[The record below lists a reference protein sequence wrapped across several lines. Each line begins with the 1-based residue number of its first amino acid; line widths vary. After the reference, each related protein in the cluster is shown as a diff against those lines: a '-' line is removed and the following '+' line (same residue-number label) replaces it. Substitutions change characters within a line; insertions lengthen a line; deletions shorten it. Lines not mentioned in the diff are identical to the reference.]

1 MASIDEDETAAG
13 YPQKKFFRSRAHC
26 NPLSNND
33 GFEYPVAPEA
43 SDAWAEVFPAHG
55 RDAGALVRHLDVGCG
70 FGGLSVALARLSPE
84 LTLAL
89 EIRPKVCEF
98 VRQRIE
104 ALRRQA
110 PGGYENVGCLRHN
123 SMVYLPNIVKK
134 GQLDKIFFCFPDPHF
149 KPRNHRR
156 RIVSDAL
163 LAEYAYVLK
172 PGGLL
177 YAVTDVEELHLW
189 HVDCLDRHPCFAKR
203 DVPRDDP
210 FVAAIHDETEE
221 GQKVARQGGH
231 MTDGSKY
238 YAVYERK
245 QPADVDPDPPLWKDA
260 PADKK

>member
-1 MASIDEDETAAG
+1 MPPPSALGLARKSGTGSPSAGSTGFGREDETAAG

-104 ALRRQA
+104 ALLDPGA
-110 PGGYENVGCLRHN
+110 PFLE
-123 SMVYLPNIVKK
+123 
-134 GQLDKIFFCFPDPHF
+134 
-149 KPRNHRR
+149 
-156 RIVSDAL
+156 
-163 LAEYAYVLK
+163 
-172 PGGLL
+172 
-177 YAVTDVEELHLW
+177 
-189 HVDCLDRHPCFAKR
+189 R
-203 DVPRDDP
+203 D
-210 FVAAIHDETEE
+210 
-221 GQKVARQGGH
+221 
-231 MTDGSKY
+231 
-238 YAVYERK
+238 
-245 QPADVDPDPPLWKDA
+245 
-260 PADKK
+260 